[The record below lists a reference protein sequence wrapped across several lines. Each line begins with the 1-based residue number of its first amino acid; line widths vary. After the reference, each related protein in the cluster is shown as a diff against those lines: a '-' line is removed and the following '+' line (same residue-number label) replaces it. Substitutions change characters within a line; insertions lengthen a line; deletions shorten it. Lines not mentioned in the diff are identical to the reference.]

1 MTDRIRHHIK
11 NSFALFF
18 LVLSQIKF
26 EMPYDQAAYNVE
38 IYGLGQSVQYPNM
51 WTFIEA
57 RRLYHGEVP
66 SSSEVLK
73 RKITLQ
79 PFFMQ
84 KVKINIT
91 EGSPDILMK
100 LELYG
105 ALSSISYRQ
114 NPVLDE
120 ILYRKGRYF
129 FEK

>member
-1 MTDRIRHHIK
+1 
-11 NSFALFF
+11 
-18 LVLSQIKF
+18 
-26 EMPYDQAAYNVE
+26 MPYDQAAYNVE

-73 RKITLQ
+73 RKINLQ

-91 EGSPDILMK
+91 EGSPDILLK

-105 ALSSISYRQ
+105 VLSSISYRQ

>member
-1 MTDRIRHHIK
+1 
-11 NSFALFF
+11 
-18 LVLSQIKF
+18 
-26 EMPYDQAAYNVE
+26 MPYDQAAYNVE

-51 WTFIEA
+51 WTFIES

-73 RKITLQ
+73 RKINIQ

-105 ALSSISYRQ
+105 VLSSISYRQ